1 MVDDE
6 VSKIGGRES
15 ETSPSRPKQGH
26 SFELRDHAP
35 AEIRNVSFPV
45 SVRGYDRRAVDAY
58 VARVNNVI
66 AELEVSR
73 SPQAAVRHALER
85 LTEQTS
91 GVLQEAREAAEQIT
105 ASARAE
111 AEESTAHAKAEAA
124 EIVVNASDQ
133 ADATTAE
140 ADEILANARAE
151 AEKTLAASRAE
162 AAERRKRSKEEI
174 AALREEALNW
184 VRELHADTAAVSEER
199 REMLDDIHGMATR
212 LEELAD
218 AAARR
223 FPPRDLAV
231 EVEAGMR
238 ECEPGAETEPTGV
251 AATDTPTRAMPAVE
265 SHEGGDDQA
274 PDKEP
279 K

>member
-1 MVDDE
+1 VVDDE
-6 VSKIGGRES
+6 ISKTGEKES
-15 ETSPSRPKQGH
+15 EPSPSRPKQGH

-91 GVLQEAREAAEQIT
+91 GILQEAREAAEQIT

-140 ADEILANARAE
+140 ADETLVNARAD
-151 AEKTLAASRAE
+151 AEKALAASRAE

-174 AALREEALNW
+174 GALREEALNW

-238 ECEPGAETEPTGV
+238 ASELGAETEPTGV
-251 AATDTPTRAMPAVE
+251 AATDKPTRAMPAVE

-274 PDKEP
+274 PDKEL